1 MEKYIEECLMSI
13 AKQTY
18 QGQVECLLIDD
29 CGQDDS
35 MDIVHQFIKSYN
47 GSITFRIIVHEHN
60 RGLSA
65 ARNTG
70 IRAAK
75 GHYVLFVDSD
85 DIVHPD
91 CLTTM
96 VDCLNEND
104 LDMIV
109 GSFEVVNGYRPY
121 WSDIYKTK
129 EFISFNSHEIIS
141 FFSNGHMYEMAWN
154 KLIRRDILVNNNIY
168 FKEGL
173 ILEDQLWTFHL
184 VNYINSFQMV
194 TKTTYYYQVRQDSI
208 MNNKDFIKKR
218 LENRVVVQEE
228 RNRLFKK
235 HIVKHHT
242 DLILRMRK
250 DKNRL
255 AYDILQCKDLSSFG
269 KIIFLFRL
277 SKLSGSHRFIYDLLK
292 IIKRLY
298 YNN

>member
-29 CGQDDS
+29 CGQDKS
-35 MDIVHQFIKSYN
+35 MDIVHHFIKSYN
-47 GSITFRIIVHEHN
+47 GSITFRIIAHEHN

-70 IRAAK
+70 INAAK
-75 GHYVLFVDSD
+75 GNYVLFVDSD

-104 LDMIV
+104 LDMVV
-109 GSFEVVNGYRPY
+109 GSFEIVNGYRPY

-154 KLIRRDILVNNNIY
+154 KLIRRDILVKNNIF

-194 TKTTYYYQVRQDSI
+194 TKTTYYYLVRQDSI

-218 LENRVVVQEE
+218 FANRVVVQEE
-228 RNRLFKK
+228 RDRLLKEN
-235 HIVKHHT
+235 IVQHHN
-242 DLILRMRK
+242 DLIFRMRR
-250 DKNRL
+250 DKNML
-255 AYDILQCKDLSSFG
+255 ADNILQCKDLNFVE
-269 KIIFLFRL
+269 KMIFLFRL
-277 SKLSGSHRFIYDLLK
+277 SKLSGCHHFIHYVMK
-292 IIKRLY
+292 TIVRQ
-298 YNN
+298 